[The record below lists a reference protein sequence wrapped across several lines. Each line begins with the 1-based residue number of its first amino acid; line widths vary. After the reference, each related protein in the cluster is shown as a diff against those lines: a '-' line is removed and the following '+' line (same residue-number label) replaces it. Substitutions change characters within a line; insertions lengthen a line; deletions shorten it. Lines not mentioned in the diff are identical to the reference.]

1 MIKSAKLKQ
10 RPLPMPGK
18 LPHKYTLSGLRKGR
32 ASVTV
37 VTGAGID
44 AEAGLPTFR
53 GDQGFYED
61 EEATYLA
68 SADALKAEPSRVWH
82 WYLKRFVSYHD
93 THPAHSHFALAK
105 LEAELGEK
113 FKGVITQN
121 ISGLHRKAG
130 SQKVFEIHGCIQEMR
145 NLQTGERQT
154 LPKSWVESP
163 PVDEEL
169 ISWRPNV
176 CFFGESYDGFPL
188 PEAEEACKSCDIM
201 LVIGTSGVIQTPIW
215 LSEMAQLSGAV
226 VVNINPNP
234 GEVDKVSNMSFMG
247 KAEKYFQ

>member
-1 MIKSAKLKQ
+1 
-10 RPLPMPGK
+10 MPGK
-18 LPHKYTLSGLRKGR
+18 LPQKYTLTGLRKGR
-32 ASVTV
+32 ASVAV

-44 AEAGLPTFR
+44 AEAGIPTFR

-61 EEATYLA
+61 KEATYLA
-68 SADALKAEPSRVWH
+68 SVNALEAEPSRVWH
-82 WYLKRFVSYHD
+82 WYLKRFVSLHD
-93 THPAHSHFALAK
+93 TYPAHSHFALAE
-105 LEAELGEK
+105 LEAELDEK
-113 FKGVITQN
+113 FLGVITQN

-154 LPKSWVESP
+154 LPNSWVESP
-163 PVDEEL
+163 PADEEL
-169 ISWRPNV
+169 RNWRPNA

-201 LVIGTSGVIQTPIW
+201 LVIGTSGVIKTPIL
-215 LSEMAQLSGAV
+215 LSKMAQLSRAV

-234 GEVDKVSNMSFMG
+234 GKVDKVSNMSFRG
-247 KAEKYFQ
+247 TAAEYFQ

>member
-1 MIKSAKLKQ
+1 
-10 RPLPMPGK
+10 MPGK
-18 LPHKYTLSGLRKGR
+18 LPQEFTLSGLIKGR
-32 ASVTV
+32 ASVAV

-44 AEAGLPTFR
+44 VEAGLPSFR
-53 GDQGFYED
+53 GEKGYYED

-68 SADALKAEPSRVWH
+68 SMDALNTEPIRQWH
-82 WYLKRFVSYHD
+82 WYIRRFVSYHD
-93 THPAHSHFALAK
+93 TSPAPSHLALAE
-105 LEAELGEK
+105 LEAELGDK
-113 FKGVITQN
+113 FLGVITQN
-121 ISGLHRKAG
+121 ISGLHRKAS
-130 SQKVFEIHGCIQEMR
+130 SQKVYEIHGCIQEMR

-176 CFFGESYDGFPL
+176 CFFGESYDEFPL
-188 PEAEEACKSCDIM
+188 PEAEEACKSCNIM
-201 LVIGTSGVIQTPIW
+201 LVIGTSGIVPTPIL

-234 GEVDKVSNMSFMG
+234 GEVDEVSDMSFRG
-247 KAEKYFQ
+247 TAAEYFQ

>member
-1 MIKSAKLKQ
+1 
-10 RPLPMPGK
+10 MPGK
-18 LPHKYTLSGLRKGR
+18 LPQEFTLSGLRKAR

-37 VTGAGID
+37 VTGSGID
-44 AEAGLPTFR
+44 VEAGLPSFR
-53 GDQGFYED
+53 GEKGYYED

-68 SADALKAEPSRVWH
+68 SVDALKTEPIRQWH
-82 WYLKRFVSYHD
+82 WYIRRFVSYHD
-93 THPAHSHFALAK
+93 TPPAPSHFALAE
-105 LEAELGEK
+105 LEAELGDK
-113 FKGVITQN
+113 FLGVITQN

-130 SQKVFEIHGCIQEMR
+130 SQKVYEIHGCIQEMR

-188 PEAEEACKSCDIM
+188 PEAEEACKNCDIM
-201 LVIGTSGVIQTPIW
+201 LVIGTSGIIDTPVI
-215 LSEMAQLSGAV
+215 LSEMAKLSGAT
-226 VVNINPNP
+226 VVNINPYDGN
-234 GEVDKVSNMSFMG
+234 VDNVSDMNFRG
-247 KAEKYFQ
+247 TAAKYFQEFLLP

>member
-1 MIKSAKLKQ
+1 
-10 RPLPMPGK
+10 MPGK
-18 LPHKYTLSGLRKGR
+18 LPQEFTLSGLIKGR
-32 ASVTV
+32 ASVAA

-44 AEAGLPTFR
+44 VEAGIPTFR
-53 GDQGFYED
+53 GEHGYYED

-68 SADALKAEPSRVWH
+68 SVDALKDEPIRQWH
-82 WYLKRFVSYHD
+82 WYIREFVSLHD
-93 THPAHSHFALAK
+93 TPPAPSHFALAE
-105 LEAELGEK
+105 LEAELGDK

-145 NLQTGERQT
+145 NLQTGERHT

-176 CFFGESYDGFPL
+176 CFFGESYDEFPL
-188 PEAEEACKSCDIM
+188 PEAEEACKSCNIM
-201 LVIGTSGVIQTPIW
+201 LVIGTSGIVPTPIL

-234 GEVDKVSNMSFMG
+234 GEVDEVSDMSFRG
-247 KAEKYFQ
+247 TAAEYFQ

>member
-1 MIKSAKLKQ
+1 
-10 RPLPMPGK
+10 MPGK
-18 LPHKYTLSGLRKGR
+18 LPQKYTLSGLRKGR
-32 ASVTV
+32 ASVAV

-68 SADALKAEPSRVWH
+68 SVNALEAEPSRVWH
-82 WYLKRFVSYHD
+82 WYLKRFVSLHD

-105 LEAELGEK
+105 LEAELDEK
-113 FKGVITQN
+113 FLGVITQN

-145 NLQTGERQT
+145 NLKTGERQP
-154 LPKSWVESP
+154 LPNSWVESP
-163 PVDEEL
+163 PADEEL
-169 ISWRPNV
+169 ISWRPNA

-201 LVIGTSGVIQTPIW
+201 LVIGTSGVIHTPVR
-215 LSEMAQLSGAV
+215 LSEMAKLSGAV
-226 VVNINPNP
+226 VININPRP
-234 GEVDKVSNMSFMG
+234 GKVDKVSNMNFRG
-247 KAEKYFQ
+247 KAAEYFQEFLLP

>member
-1 MIKSAKLKQ
+1 
-10 RPLPMPGK
+10 MPDK
-18 LPHKYTLSGLRKGR
+18 LPQKFTLSGLRKGR
-32 ASVTV
+32 ASVAV

-44 AEAGLPTFR
+44 AEAGIPTFR

-61 EEATYLA
+61 KEATYLA
-68 SADALKAEPSRVWH
+68 SVNALEAEPSRVWH
-82 WYLKRFVSYHD
+82 WYLKRFVSLHD
-93 THPAHSHFALAK
+93 THPAHSHFALAE
-105 LEAELGEK
+105 LEAELDEK
-113 FKGVITQN
+113 FLGVITQN

-145 NLQTGERQT
+145 NLKTGERRP
-154 LPKSWVESP
+154 LPNSWVESP

-234 GEVDKVSNMSFMG
+234 GKVDKVSNMSFMG
-247 KAEKYFQ
+247 KADEYFQ

>member
-1 MIKSAKLKQ
+1 
-10 RPLPMPGK
+10 MPGK
-18 LPHKYTLSGLRKGR
+18 LPQEFALSALRKSR
-32 ASVTV
+32 KSVTV
-37 VTGAGID
+37 ITGSGID
-44 AEAGLPTFR
+44 VEAGLPSFR
-53 GDQGFYED
+53 GEKGYYED

-68 SADALKAEPSRVWH
+68 SVDALNAEPIPQWH

-93 THPAHSHFALAK
+93 THPAHSHFALAE

-145 NLQTGERQT
+145 NLKTGERQP
-154 LPKSWVESP
+154 LPNSWVESP
-163 PVDEEL
+163 PADEEL
-169 ISWRPNV
+169 ISWRPNA

-201 LVIGTSGVIQTPIW
+201 LVIGTSGILPTPVL
-215 LSEMAQLSGAV
+215 LSKMAQLSGAV

-247 KAEKYFQ
+247 KADEYFQEFLLP